1 MAKKT
6 IIVISVLVLAFMWF
20 ADNIF
25 GRTVTNPT
33 NYKGYQGGG
42 SAVNPPAHGIAA
54 HRVGQLELAV
64 NNNGTFGTGFTVGPK
79 IDYFTGASVPS
90 CEYPK
95 GSHVQYLFAAS
106 FWIGAIVGRDTLV
119 SMGAD
124 GWHPSG
130 RELLPDEEPFG
141 KMIKRSII
149 DPAKPEYEG
158 AVSEEDYIC
167 TYSDTYTEGIE
178 PDIVSRRPHRPL
190 YVKVSEASYAW
201 SYSYAEDIVLFD
213 YRITNIGVQKIENA
227 YMGIYVDADV
237 CFDCTGT
244 SGFAD
249 DICGFLHTYPA
260 YCQDCEYIDT
270 VNIAWISDNDGDF
283 AFLQPAP
290 HVTATRIVR
299 TPAERLDVS
308 FNWWISNSASS
319 KDFGPRERTGKG
331 RWQEEFRDFGGFL
344 GTPEGDANKYYTLR
358 NQEFDYDQAFTA
370 TIKENDTL
378 WLFPGEDADLFATGY
393 DTRYLLS
400 FGPFNINPGDQL
412 PISFAYL
419 AGPNFHQT
427 RENIDNLP
435 ADPDLFYAN
444 LNFADLGENAR
455 WASWIYD
462 NPGVDTDSNG
472 YQGEPF
478 VCVADSAVV
487 DSTLIPN
494 TDPPEWE
501 YTYEPTL
508 ADTCWIIGDGV
519 PDFRGASPPPAPVF
533 WLEPRE
539 GALRVRFNGLRSETS
554 KDVFSGLLDFEGYR
568 IYLARDE
575 RSQSYSVVG
584 SYDLENYN
592 KWVWNPRRI
601 GGAGYEMKENPF
613 TREQLECLY
622 GDSCGDNNFNPL
634 GYSHTS
640 PYIHPGFPDSMF
652 FFMPQ
657 DYNASELGITT
668 PIRKIYPDQEYPST
682 LIPGDAAPGELTE
695 DGYFRYFEYELIIP
709 DLLPTVPYWLNV
721 TAFDFGSPA
730 SGLES
735 LETSVTVGA
744 RSAYPH
750 ASAAEAEGQKLTVY
764 VYPNPYRVD
773 DDYKGNGFEG
783 RNDLDKHR
791 DRVRE
796 IHFVNVPAR
805 CVIRIYSLDG
815 DLVREIKH
823 NAQRDDPL
831 ASHASWNLITR
842 NTQLVVSGIY
852 YWTVEDTDGEVQIGK
867 LVVIM

>member
-6 IIVISVLVLAFMWF
+6 ILAVGIFMLGFMWL
-20 ADNIF
+20 AGNTF

-33 NYKGYQGGG
+33 DYKGYQGGG

-54 HRVGQLELAV
+54 HRVGQLELAI

-79 IDYFTGASVPS
+79 IDYFTGFSVPS

-95 GSHVQYLFAAS
+95 GSHVQYLFAAA
-106 FWIGAIVGRDTLV
+106 FWIGAVVGRDTLV
-119 SMGAD
+119 SVGAD
-124 GWHPSG
+124 GWNPSG

-141 KMIKRSII
+141 QMIKRSII

-158 AVSEEDYIC
+158 AISEEDYIC
-167 TYSDTYTEGIE
+167 TYSDTYTEGIQ
-178 PDIVSRRPHRPL
+178 PDVVSQRPHRPL
-190 YVKVSEASYAW
+190 HVKVTEASYAW
-201 SYSYAEDIVLFD
+201 SYSYAEDLVLFD
-213 YRITNIGVQKIENA
+213 YRITNIGVEKITNA

-244 SGFAD
+244 SGYAD

-283 AFLQPAP
+283 GFLQQAP
-290 HVTATRIVR
+290 HVTATRVVR

-319 KDFGPRERTGKG
+319 KDFGPREKSGKG
-331 RWQEEFRDFGGFL
+331 RWQEDFRDFGGFL

-370 TIKENDTL
+370 TIQESDTL
-378 WLFPGEDADLFATGY
+378 WLFPGEEAGLFATGY

-419 AGPNFHQT
+419 AGPNFHKT
-427 RENIDNLP
+427 RGNIDNLP
-435 ADPDLFYAN
+435 ENPDLFYAN

-478 VCVADSAVV
+478 VCVADSAVI

-501 YTYEPTL
+501 YLYEPTL

-519 PDFRGASPPPAPVF
+519 PDFRGASPPPAPVL

-539 GALRVRFNGLRSETS
+539 GALRVRFNGFRSETT
-554 KDVFSGLLDFEGYR
+554 KDVFSGIVDFEGYR
-568 IYLARDE
+568 VYLARDE
-575 RSQSYSVVG
+575 RSQSYSVVA
-584 SYDLENYN
+584 SYDLENFN

-601 GGAGYEMKENPF
+601 GGPGYEMRENPF

-622 GDSCGDNNFNPL
+622 GDSCGDHNFNPL

-640 PYIHPGFPDSMF
+640 PYIPPGFPDSMF
-652 FFMPQ
+652 YFVPQ
-657 DYNASELGITT
+657 DYNAAELGIAT

-682 LIPGDAAPGELTE
+682 LIPEEAAPGELTE
-695 DGYFRYFEYELIIP
+695 DGYFKYFEYELIIR

-721 TAFDFGSPA
+721 TAFDFGSPS

-735 LETSVTVGA
+735 LETSVTVG
-744 RSAYPH
+744 SKCAYPH
-750 ASAAEAEGQKLTVY
+750 ASAAEAEGQKLAVY

-773 DDYKGNGFEG
+773 DDYKLDGFEG
-783 RNDLDKHR
+783 RNDFDKHR

-805 CVIRIYSLDG
+805 CVIRIHSLDG

-823 NAQRDDPL
+823 NARSDDPL
-831 ASHASWNLITR
+831 ASHASWDLITR

-852 YWTVEDTDGEVQIGK
+852 YWTVEDANGEVQIGK